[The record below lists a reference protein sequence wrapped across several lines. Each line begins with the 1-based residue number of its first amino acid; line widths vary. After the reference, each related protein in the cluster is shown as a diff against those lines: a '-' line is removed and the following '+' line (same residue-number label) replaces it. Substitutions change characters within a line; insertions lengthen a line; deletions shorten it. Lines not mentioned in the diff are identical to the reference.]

1 MDGKHACD
9 DQTEMNNVCYCIY
22 QMTLHIFSLSGVSFL
37 STLARP
43 PHIWSMN
50 RALGSFSQCIF
61 SIKQM
66 TKYVIIAFISTFDQ
80 IVNLEHLIQH
90 HTTANSN
97 NAHSENMC
105 IPARANHQQNI
116 QHILSNATFSSDS
129 IFLRKKF
136 FLVDFFSC

>member
-1 MDGKHACD
+1 ML
-9 DQTEMNNVCYCIY
+9 
-22 QMTLHIFSLSGVSFL
+22 LHISNDIAHLFSLRCVVSL
-37 STLARP
+37 DSRAP